1 MSKQSKEARERIT
14 QLRSSLTISQA
25 DLTSI
30 DRAMTRLEKIEK
42 FLVDL
47 RDDDS
52 SGNSNLS
59 AWMFSELKTLIMEG
73 EEL

>member
-1 MSKQSKEARERIT
+1 
-14 QLRSSLTISQA
+14 
-25 DLTSI
+25 
-30 DRAMTRLEKIEK
+30 MTRLEKIEK

>member
-42 FLVDL
+42 FLVSL

-59 AWMFSELKTLIMEG
+59 AWVFSELKSLIMEG